1 MSLED
6 RSLTILKLGTCNL
19 LKPTFIIKRA
29 KFSLNIGRQ
38 RRGIVKIQPFIHL
51 KRWIEKIQFQ
61 VLIMKQH
68 VIVYRSN
75 FILLFITEIHF
86 VLVNVW
92 KYMVRHGAK

>member
-1 MSLED
+1 MSEREHNYYVKIKQQRMSLED

-38 RRGIVKIQPFIHL
+38 RRGIIKIQPFIHL

-61 VLIMKQH
+61 VLIMKQNCH
-68 VIVYRSN
+68 R
-75 FILLFITEIHF
+75 L
-86 VLVNVW
+86 
-92 KYMVRHGAK
+92 